1 MKDFVER
8 FSTLSDDRQPGP
20 DRADRVCQFPPGAA
34 PHLREGRDPAAEW
47 ARDQGPDHTGREA
60 ISKRVFEL
68 TRDTPFL
75 VTSVVVGN
83 IQYPEEVANAVSAK
97 MAATQV
103 LERKQTEIAIEEREK
118 QKRIVQA
125 EASRAPWRSSTRG

>member
-1 MKDFVER
+1 MRIWPTRRPRGETGGYNPR
-8 FSTLSDDRQPGP
+8 SPLPQPT
-20 DRADRVCQFPPGAA
+20 V
-34 PHLREGRDPAAEW
+34 
-47 ARDQGPDHTGREA
+47 
-60 ISKRVFEL
+60 SKRVLGL

-83 IQYPEEVANAVSAK
+83 IQYPEEVANAVAAK

-118 QKRIVQA
+118 QKRK
-125 EASRAPWRSSTRG
+125 RP